1 MNADALILMIVVM
14 AIIWGGLVA
23 SIVFLARR
31 PEASH
36 LPDGGEDTV
45 VPDYAPLE

>member
-31 PEASH
+31 PEAGH